1 MWTKTT
7 TIETAKTKK
16 MTNWKKYEEMNPDFF
31 NTKRAVVEIAN
42 SFENLNEYWENYLK
56 LEYSDYENER
66 NDFMDM
72 SAISRHLISLMQ
84 KNDTSDFIM
93 FFTSVEK
100 VLNKCDTD
108 TEELIVTGL
117 LESIQN
123 NAIDN
128 KIDISDSFDIW
139 LQPTTK
145 KRWNELIDFWDGKQ
159 QKTTGNN

>member
-1 MWTKTT
+1 L
-7 TIETAKTKK
+7 
-16 MTNWKKYEEMNPDFF
+16 TNWIKYEEIHPDFF
-31 NTKRAVVEIAN
+31 NIKRAVVEIAN
-42 SFENLNEYWENYLK
+42 SFENLNEYWKNYLK

-66 NDFMDM
+66 NDYMDM
-72 SAISRHLISLMQ
+72 SAISGHLISLMQ
-84 KNDTSDFIM
+84 KNDTSDFMM
-93 FFTSVEK
+93 FFASVEK

-139 LQPTTK
+139 LQQTTK

-159 QKTTGNN
+159 QKTTGNNV